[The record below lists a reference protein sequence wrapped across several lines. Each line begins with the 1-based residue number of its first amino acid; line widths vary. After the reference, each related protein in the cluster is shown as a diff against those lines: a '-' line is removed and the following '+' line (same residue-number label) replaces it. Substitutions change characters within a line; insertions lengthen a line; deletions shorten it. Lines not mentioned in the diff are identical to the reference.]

1 MHRPAFTNYGRL
13 LALALVGML
22 FFACSD
28 DENPTDGD
36 QLCGGESGVGM
47 QVEGRAQP
55 VEVCVSD
62 AAVDAL
68 LTASQRYDVT
78 AQVILDDDSTVQLRM
93 VFTQQPDQ
101 GVTLRLVN
109 SVTEAISD
117 PTTVY
122 VFYEE
127 IPGGGVPI
135 QSTLINGGTFTLS
148 FSDDQVAVGTME
160 NIRLDMNN
168 VQTGDPA
175 GERQIVEG
183 YFSVTV
189 VASALAEVSAR

>member
-1 MHRPAFTNYGRL
+1 MQPAAFTNYGRL
-13 LALALVGML
+13 LGLALAGLL

-28 DENPTDGD
+28 DDPVDPN
-36 QLCGGESGVGM
+36 QALCDGESGVGLA
-47 QVEGRAQP
+47 VEGRAEP

-68 LTASQRYDVT
+68 LTASQHYDVT
-78 AQVILDDDSTVQLRM
+78 AQVTLDDDSTVQLRL
-93 VFTQQPDQ
+93 VFTQRLDTP
-101 GVTLRLVN
+101 VNLRLVN
-109 SVTEAISD
+109 SITEATSD
-117 PTTVY
+117 PTAVY

-135 QSTLINGGTFTLS
+135 QSTLITGGTLRLTFN
-148 FSDDQVAVGTME
+148 DDEVAVGTLE

-168 VQTGDPA
+168 VLTGDPA
-175 GERQIVEG
+175 GERQIVDG

-189 VASALAEVSAR
+189 TSAAALDLSTH

>member
-1 MHRPAFTNYGRL
+1 MQRAAFTNYGRL
-13 LALALVGML
+13 LALAVAGLL

-28 DENPTDGD
+28 DDPVGGE
-36 QLCGGESGVGM
+36 QLCDGESGVGL

-68 LTASQRYDVT
+68 LTASQHYDVT
-78 AQVILDDDSTVQLRM
+78 AQVTLDDDSTVQLRL
-93 VFTQQPDQ
+93 VFTQRLDTP
-101 GVTLRLVN
+101 VNLRLVN
-109 SVTEAISD
+109 SITEATSD
-117 PTTVY
+117 PTAVY

-127 IPGGGVPI
+127 IPGGGAPI
-135 QSTLINGGTFTLS
+135 QSTLINGGTLRLTFN
-148 FSDDQVAVGTME
+148 DDEVAVGTLE

-168 VQTGDPA
+168 VLTGDPA
-175 GERQIVEG
+175 GERQIVNG

-189 VASALAEVSAR
+189 TSAAALDISTH